1 MSHIRIPE
9 LDEFGLNYE
18 EGFRFIHVFLKH
30 YVYHLKEIFSSK
42 SIDDLKA
49 YPLSIAD
56 RIVKMSSTFNSVVE
70 RDNDYV
76 VANIIIRSIAESI

>member
-56 RIVKMSSTFNSVVE
+56 RIVKMSRPEIGLQF
-70 RDNDYV
+70 
-76 VANIIIRSIAESI
+76 IIRQNTIF